1 MKHVS
6 DLMKYSTLFFLIVFH
21 SAYGQ
26 DVENLKLK
34 DYRPKSVFRIPT
46 PEIKKAKYPA
56 IDVHAHDYAR
66 TPEEVDI
73 WVKKMDSLG
82 IEKTIVLTGRTGQAF
97 SELVERYSRYP
108 SRFDLWC
115 GFDYSGYDQP
125 DWTERAIAELE
136 KCKAMGAK
144 GVGEISDKGM
154 GLRGSRMHIDDPRV
168 GPLLRKCG
176 EFGMPVNVHV
186 ADPYWSY
193 LPMDSTNDGLM
204 NAYRWRI
211 DLTRE
216 GIYDHVQ
223 LIQTLENAVR
233 DNPKTTFIACHLANC
248 DFDLSIL
255 GNLLDKYPNLNTDI
269 SARYYETSTIPRHAR
284 AFYEKYSKRILYGTD
299 MGTDPR
305 MYRFTFR
312 VLESSD
318 DHFYYRYSY
327 HWPLYGLGLS
337 DRTLK
342 RIYYENAKRIL
353 K

>member
-1 MKHVS
+1 VS

-144 GVGEISDKGM
+144 GV
-154 GLRGSRMHIDDPRV
+154 
-168 GPLLRKCG
+168 
-176 EFGMPVNVHV
+176 
-186 ADPYWSY
+186 
-193 LPMDSTNDGLM
+193 
-204 NAYRWRI
+204 
-211 DLTRE
+211 
-216 GIYDHVQ
+216 
-223 LIQTLENAVR
+223 
-233 DNPKTTFIACHLANC
+233 
-248 DFDLSIL
+248 
-255 GNLLDKYPNLNTDI
+255 
-269 SARYYETSTIPRHAR
+269 
-284 AFYEKYSKRILYGTD
+284 
-299 MGTDPR
+299 
-305 MYRFTFR
+305 
-312 VLESSD
+312 
-318 DHFYYRYSY
+318 
-327 HWPLYGLGLS
+327 
-337 DRTLK
+337 
-342 RIYYENAKRIL
+342 
-353 K
+353 